1 MNTLQITVASV
12 SLGLLVVG
20 IYVWQGSSTPDSYTP
35 TETQLPPSSNEQQ
48 TIAVEIKPESG
59 RSTRNLPKESNL
71 TTKQHLERP
80 AQARG
85 LNTTIE
91 TMDEEQ
97 QEFVNQL
104 VDNFPLNEQ
113 GKIDYNNTTKN
124 YLNIAY
130 NALLFQEEK
139 GNFDEVS
146 LGVITERLEQTLP
159 AGVINEAV
167 GLMENYFSYRKAE
180 QSLLIPGLNSEE
192 LLSMFT
198 QSAQLRRAYLG
209 EDIANGLFSEEE
221 QMTRHLI
228 RKRILSEDPN
238 LSEEEI
244 QAKDK
249 EIQTAFNRAFPGVV
263 LESYQD
269 STPTKSAQ

>member
-1 MNTLQITVASV
+1 
-12 SLGLLVVG
+12 
-20 IYVWQGSSTPDSYTP
+20 
-35 TETQLPPSSNEQQ
+35 
-48 TIAVEIKPESG
+48 
-59 RSTRNLPKESNL
+59 
-71 TTKQHLERP
+71 
-80 AQARG
+80 
-85 LNTTIE
+85 
-91 TMDEEQ
+91 MDEEQ

-180 QSLLIPGLNSEE
+180 QSLLIPDLNSEE